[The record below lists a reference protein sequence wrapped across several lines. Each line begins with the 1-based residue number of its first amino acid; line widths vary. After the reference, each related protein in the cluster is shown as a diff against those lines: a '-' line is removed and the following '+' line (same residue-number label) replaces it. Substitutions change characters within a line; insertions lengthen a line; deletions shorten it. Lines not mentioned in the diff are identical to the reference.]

1 MLYAYVV
8 PDMQS
13 PHGFL
18 RARSLWTFAQYYDLQ
33 WTSPEQFIQ
42 ALGYIV
48 NNLSHKGACR
58 VLSEVSLYISCVLC
72 AVCVCVCSCVV

>member
-13 PHGFL
+13 QHGFL
-18 RARSLWTFAQYYDLQ
+18 RARALWTFAQYYDLQ

-42 ALGYIV
+42 ALGHIV
-48 NNLSHKGACR
+48 NNLSHKGACCA
-58 VLSEVSLYISCVLC
+58 VSCARLRCLC
-72 AVCVCVCSCVV
+72 ALCCIMC